1 MDRHWRMNV
10 HPLKYLRV
18 RTIDLNLTT
27 IVAIIIKEPSS
38 AFNLYIHNGILVK
51 KDQCEE
57 AKISS

>member
-1 MDRHWRMNV
+1 MNV

>member
-1 MDRHWRMNV
+1 MNV

-51 KDQCEE
+51 KINARRPKYLLD
-57 AKISS
+57 